1 LTKIIEKSAQMAY
14 YRDLE
19 RCTYFDGDVDPSL
32 DLTAVG
38 WLEAP
43 HPYERGS
50 VSSDFSGRLFALLE
64 SVWDPIRF
72 RGKHTCNLCRL
83 ESHEQKNDAGQVVD
97 MGATNLFVPK
107 HGDAGLFVAPSLVL
121 HYVSNH
127 SYEPPSEFQDA
138 VMACPGTNSS
148 AYFRRVGRIIPT
160 TEAWRDG
167 LFGYW
172 VSMGAAIAAEAGLMS
187 RSQWHSCF
195 DAFRS
200 GPSTSASDLAAEVPG
215 WFASLYLEPLAAL
228 AERLEGEGKSDDARA
243 IGAWMDSVK
252 LLGRRAP
259 SSRLDAAQR
268 IVSEVDGGAF
278 RFVKRDGEVV
288 RERIVKPKA

>member
-1 LTKIIEKSAQMAY
+1 MAY
-14 YRDLE
+14 YQDLE
-19 RCTYFDGDVDPSL
+19 RCTYFDEHEAASL

-50 VSSDFSGRLFALLE
+50 VSPDFSGRLFALLQ

-72 RGKHTCNLCRL
+72 RGGHTCDLCHL
-83 ESHEQKNDAGQVVD
+83 EFYEQKNDAGQVVD
-97 MGATNLFVPK
+97 IGATNLFVPK
-107 HGDAGLFVAPSLVL
+107 RGDAGLFVAPSLIL

-127 SYEPPSEFQDA
+127 SYRPPSEFQDA

-187 RSQWHSCF
+187 RSQWNSCF
-195 DAFRS
+195 DAFRR
-200 GPSTSASDLAAEVPG
+200 GPVISARDLAAEAPG
-215 WFASLYLEPLAAL
+215 WFANLYIEPLAAL
-228 AERLEGEGKSDDARA
+228 AKRLEDEGKSDDARA
-243 IGAWMDSVK
+243 LGAWMDSVK
-252 LLGRRAP
+252 FLGRLAP
-259 SSRLDAAQR
+259 SSPVDTAQR
-268 IVSEVDGGAF
+268 IASEVDGGAF

-288 RERIVKPKA
+288 REWVGKPKA